1 MPDRGENIV
10 LVLQDYEF
18 QMLVH
23 YIRDNFGINLDQKK
37 VLVEGRLSLHIH
49 EAGFGSYSEYLEH
62 VFSDKSGAEVSN
74 LITRLTTNHTFFMR
88 EEMHFQF
95 LRQRIL
101 PEISRNS
108 TERDIRIWSAGCS
121 SGEEPYTIAM
131 TLYDHLGFN
140 RDLWDKKIL
149 ATDIS
154 TKALEQARQGKYMA
168 TALEKLPPH
177 WLSRYFRRVSDS
189 EYAVADDLR
198 GEVIFRSLNL
208 IQDTFPFKKKFHV
221 IFCRNVMIY
230 FDKKTRNEL
239 IQRFYDVTEP
249 GGYLFIGHTESIDR
263 DDTPYGY
270 LQPAIYQ
277 KPF

>member
-1 MPDRGENIV
+1 M
-10 LVLQDYEF
+10 LVLQDHEF

-37 VLVEGRLSLHIH
+37 ILVEGRLSLHIH
-49 EAGFGSYSEYLEH
+49 EAGFESYRDYFEH
-62 VFSDKSGAEVSN
+62 VFSDKSGAQVSN

-88 EEMHFQF
+88 EEVHFQF
-95 LRQRIL
+95 LKQRIL
-101 PEISRNS
+101 PEIGRNS
-108 TERDIRIWSAGCS
+108 AERDIRIWSAGCS

-140 RDLWDKKIL
+140 KDQWDKRIL

-154 TKALEQARQGKYMA
+154 TKALEQARQGKYA
-168 TALEKLPPH
+168 ASALEKLPPH
-177 WLSRYFRRVSDS
+177 WLSRYFRRASDG
-189 EYAVADDLR
+189 EYAVADELR
-198 GEVIFRSLNL
+198 DEVIFRSLNL
-208 IQDTFPFKKKFHV
+208 IQDVFPFKKKFHV

-239 IQRFYDVTEP
+239 IQRFYDATEP

-263 DDTPYGY
+263 DETPYTY

-277 KPF
+277 KPS